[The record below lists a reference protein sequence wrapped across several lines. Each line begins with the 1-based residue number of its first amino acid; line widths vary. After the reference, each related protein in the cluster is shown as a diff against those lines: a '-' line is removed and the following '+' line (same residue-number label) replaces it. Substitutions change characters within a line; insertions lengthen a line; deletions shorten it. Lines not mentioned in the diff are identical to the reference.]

1 MKPFTQPVRPC
12 DVGELIDLTVAG
24 DPDTRSMADMQLDGI
39 AAIYNILCGR
49 RFAYLADEVGMGK
62 TYQAMGLAALVWN
75 EKPGARILF
84 ISPRQN
90 LQVKWYDDY
99 RRFFASNYRRSQ
111 GLGDDRAASVLFGQP
126 LHRPVLFHNLRSWT
140 PTIGMTEQ
148 IALIL

>member
-84 ISPRQN
+84 ISPRQY
-90 LQVKWYDDY
+90 LQV
-99 RRFFASNYRRSQ
+99 
-111 GLGDDRAASVLFGQP
+111 
-126 LHRPVLFHNLRSWT
+126 
-140 PTIGMTEQ
+140 
-148 IALIL
+148 